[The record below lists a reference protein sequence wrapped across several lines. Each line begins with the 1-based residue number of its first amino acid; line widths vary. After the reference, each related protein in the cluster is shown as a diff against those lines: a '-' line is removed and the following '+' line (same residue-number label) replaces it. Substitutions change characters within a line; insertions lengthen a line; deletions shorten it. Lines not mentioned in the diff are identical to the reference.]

1 MAAETSVSRKS
12 DAAAIIP
19 WRGLMAAVVALAVG
33 WGGIVYA
40 ANNSVQG
47 APKKEE
53 GGFDGDAP
61 TAILVEASSGSVLF
75 EKNADELRAPSSM
88 MKLMTVEV
96 VFNAIKEGKIKLT
109 DEYRISEN
117 AWRKGGAP
125 AGGSTMFAILNSK
138 VSVDDLLHGAI
149 IQSGNDSCIALAEGM
164 AGNER
169 IFAADFMTKRA
180 RELGLTKSTF
190 GNSNGLPDPANRMT
204 VRELAKLA
212 RHLILTYPDMY
223 KLFGEKEFTW
233 NKIRQQNR
241 NPLLNTLNGADGLK
255 TGYTKEG
262 GYGMVGSAVQ
272 NDTRLIVVING
283 LEDPDDRASEA
294 KKMLEWGFRN
304 FETRT
309 LFAAN
314 QQVGYAKVFGGESRS
329 VKLASP
335 AADQGDGAEERQRE
349 TDRAHRLQRSGPGAG
364 AGRPAG
370 RRRQGVARRQ
380 YRGGDAGLCRGS
392 GRHRLDHAPR
402 DRRRQ
407 RARHRHVPRERR
419 EALSMNQA
427 TLQRPSGRGKFITFE
442 GGEGSGKSTQI
453 KKLAERLAAAKL
465 RAIVT
470 REPGGSPGAEIMRHL
485 VLSGMG
491 KLLGPEAE
499 TLLFAAARDDHVRT
513 VIQPALGQGTWVL
526 CDRFSD
532 STRAYQGSLGQVSP
546 IVLNAMQR
554 VTIGDL
560 KPDLTIILDIPVEVG
575 LQRAAARRGS
585 GVPDRFE
592 SEDLQFHQDL
602 RDAYRQIAAEDPQR
616 CVLIDANA
624 DADTV
629 AAGVWTALRDHVFA
643 VPSPA
648 GTA

>member
-1 MAAETSVSRKS
+1 MAPETPVFRKP
-12 DAAAIIP
+12 DAAAVIP
-19 WRGLMAAVVALAVG
+19 WRSLIAAVLALAVG

-47 APKKEE
+47 AKKED

-61 TAILVEASSGSVLF
+61 TAILIEASSGSVLF

-96 VFNAIKEGKIKLT
+96 VFNALKDGKVKLS

-169 IFAADFMTKRA
+169 IFAADFLTKRA
-180 RELGLTKSTF
+180 RELGMTKSTF
-190 GNSNGLPDPANRMT
+190 GNSSGLPDPANKMT
-204 VRELAKLA
+204 VRELSKLA

-223 KLFGEKEFTW
+223 KLFGEREFIW

-272 NDTRLIVVING
+272 NDTRLIVVVNG

-314 QQVGYAKVFGGESRS
+314 QPVGYAKVFGGESRS

-335 AADQGDGAEERQRE
+335 DPIKVMVPKNGSEKLIARIVYKGPVAAPVKSGQAVGVVRVWRGANVAMEAPVYAAEAVGTGSTVRRAIDGASELVIGMF
-349 TDRAHRLQRSGPGAG
+349 RASA
-364 AGRPAG
+364 
-370 RRRQGVARRQ
+370 
-380 YRGGDAGLCRGS
+380 
-392 GRHRLDHAPR
+392 
-402 DRRRQ
+402 
-407 RARHRHVPRERR
+407 E
-419 EALSMNQA
+419 
-427 TLQRPSGRGKFITFE
+427 
-442 GGEGSGKSTQI
+442 
-453 KKLAERLAAAKL
+453 KL
-465 RAIVT
+465 
-470 REPGGSPGAEIMRHL
+470 
-485 VLSGMG
+485 
-491 KLLGPEAE
+491 
-499 TLLFAAARDDHVRT
+499 
-513 VIQPALGQGTWVL
+513 
-526 CDRFSD
+526 
-532 STRAYQGSLGQVSP
+532 
-546 IVLNAMQR
+546 
-554 VTIGDL
+554 
-560 KPDLTIILDIPVEVG
+560 
-575 LQRAAARRGS
+575 
-585 GVPDRFE
+585 
-592 SEDLQFHQDL
+592 
-602 RDAYRQIAAEDPQR
+602 
-616 CVLIDANA
+616 
-624 DADTV
+624 
-629 AAGVWTALRDHVFA
+629 
-643 VPSPA
+643 
-648 GTA
+648 